1 MHVTHGEGLAV
12 VPQFQGITCGS
23 PVLGRRTVPG
33 GLVLEDTGFPFT
45 WRVRRYAAGPWGR
58 RACPWATDDVCDTG
72 GFPAN
77 TNTRFSPHS
86 CNPRCFLAP
95 SGSTTHGW
103 ACRMRPTHPLGTS
116 PECRLTK
123 SRVLF
128 RLSASE
134 RPNCVRIC
142 FDRYLRTFDR
152 GQDSPLGTNLI
163 SLPARQALQRGT
175 ETAAAAYVLLRAKTR
190 T

>member
-1 MHVTHGEGLAV
+1 MREPVKATCSVRVTHGEEFAV

-23 PVLGRRTVPG
+23 SVLGRRTVPG

-134 RPNCVRIC
+134 RPNSISE
-142 FDRYLRTFDR
+142 
-152 GQDSPLGTNLI
+152 GLI
-163 SLPARQALQRGT
+163 SLN
-175 ETAAAAYVLLRAKTR
+175 LRIPRFFKNR
-190 T
+190 SSYRLFRIIRYPLK

>member
-1 MHVTHGEGLAV
+1 MLA
-12 VPQFQGITCGS
+12 
-23 PVLGRRTVPG
+23 
-33 GLVLEDTGFPFT
+33 DTGFPFT

-77 TNTRFSPHS
+77 TNTRFSPPS

-134 RPNCVRIC
+134 RPNSISEG
-142 FDRYLRTFDR
+142 F
-152 GQDSPLGTNLI
+152 I
-163 SLPARQALQRGT
+163 SLNFRIPRFSKNRSSYQIRFPANF
-175 ETAAAAYVLLRAKTR
+175 VLSLVLRLGLGCRNVVLRPKLR
-190 T
+190 SQK

>member
-1 MHVTHGEGLAV
+1 MCSVHVAHGEGLAV
-12 VPQFQGITCGS
+12 ALQFRGNTCGS
-23 PVLGRRTVPG
+23 SVLGRRTVPG
-33 GLVLEDTGFPFT
+33 GPVLEHTGFPFT

-77 TNTRFSPHS
+77 TNTRFSPPS

-134 RPNCVRIC
+134 RPNSISEG
-142 FDRYLRTFDR
+142 F
-152 GQDSPLGTNLI
+152 I
-163 SLPARQALQRGT
+163 SLNFRIPRFSKNRSS
-175 ETAAAAYVLLRAKTR
+175 YVFI
-190 T
+190 